1 MTGRLIIRLVATTY
15 MFLVTITEIRNV
27 HANFADA
34 RTSGNDAAW
43 LFATTAWLFM
53 LACTLGAIWGI

>member
-1 MTGRLIIRLVATTY
+1 MTGRLIIRLIATAY
-15 MFLVTITEIRNV
+15 MFLVSVGEIRHV
-27 HANFADA
+27 HANFTEASSTGKD
-34 RTSGNDAAW
+34 GAW